1 MTNEVYTIKNKL
13 HGLSYVFAMNGIE
26 LPVLDITHPDFI
38 SSIDE
43 DKLKKMLPYVEK
55 NAEKNANKF
64 NKIPNFIKNY
74 FAKHSFAMAELL
86 QSENSF
92 ASGIS
97 TLMMKL
103 GPNLIGKGK
112 KRFWDRQVTKG
123 FGSLV
128 IRMRIRDISKCQADE
143 LIPLLQKSQE
153 KNLCFINIAGGAA
166 SDSINALFLIQQKNP
181 ELLKNRKIEINVLD
195 VDTYGPTFADRC
207 ITALK
212 APSGRFSGL
221 DVSFR
226 HINYDWNVTE
236 KLEKILSERK
246 EWLQICSSEGG
257 LFEYCSD
264 EVINENLSI
273 LCNNSHEDIII
284 AGSLLHDIKTVD
296 AGIIAALKISTAI
309 KPRFLG
315 IEGLRNI
322 IEKNKLNL
330 DSVIEGNP
338 RYLIFALRKGIAK

>member
-1 MTNEVYTIKNKL
+1 MSRELYSIKNKL
-13 HGLSYVFAMNGIE
+13 PGLSYVFTINGIE

-43 DKLKKMLPYVEK
+43 NKLKKMLPYVEK
-55 NAEKNANKF
+55 NAEKNATKF
-64 NKIPNFIKNY
+64 NKMPTFIKNY

-86 QSENSF
+86 QNESTY

-97 TLMMKL
+97 TLIMKL

-112 KRFWDRQVTKG
+112 NRFWDRQLTKG
-123 FGSLV
+123 FGSLA
-128 IRMRIRDISKCQADE
+128 IRMRVRDISKCQTDAI
-143 LIPLLQKSQE
+143 IPLLQKSQE

-166 SDSINALFLIQQKNP
+166 SDNINALFILQQKNP

-195 VDTYGPTFADRC
+195 IDTYGPSFAERC
-207 ITALK
+207 INALK
-212 APSGRFSGL
+212 APNGRFNDL
-221 DVSFR
+221 NISFR
-226 HINYDWNVTE
+226 HITYDWNNTE
-236 KLEKILSERK
+236 KLEHLLTERNG
-246 EWLQICSSEGG
+246 WVQICSSEGG

-264 EVINENLSI
+264 EVINRNLNI
-273 LCNNSHEDIII
+273 LYNNSAADIII
-284 AGSLLHDIKTVD
+284 AGSLLHDINTVD

-322 IEKNKLNL
+322 IEKNKWKIKT
-330 DSVIEGNP
+330 VTEGNP
-338 RYLIFALRKGIAK
+338 RYLIFSLQKEI